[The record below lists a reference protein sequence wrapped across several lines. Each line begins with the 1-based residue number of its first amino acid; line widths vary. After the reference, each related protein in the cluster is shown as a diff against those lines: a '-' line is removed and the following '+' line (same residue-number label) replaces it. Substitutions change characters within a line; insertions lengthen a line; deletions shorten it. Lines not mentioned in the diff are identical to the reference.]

1 MKIYGYNLLTC
12 ILLYATIAFHYIRG
26 FYVMEPLTAFLQIIC
41 LFFGYEDKHDKFM
54 EECLKTKVQV
64 ECQQLWRE
72 QK

>member
-12 ILLYATIAFHYIRG
+12 ILLYATILFHYIRG
-26 FYVMEPLTAFLQIIC
+26 FCVMEPLTAFVQLIC
-41 LFFGYEDKHDKFM
+41 LLLGYQDKHDKFM
-54 EECLKTKVQV
+54 EECKQTHTKI